1 MDAGSLL
8 FSIAALIV
16 SVLSFYFSIKSWRE
30 SNRPLV
36 TARVA
41 NQSGGNVAASLIL
54 VVQNTGNRPAKNIAL
69 AVDAKELE
77 AAMLPTINPMVKKCI
92 EQIFTDRGV
101 IPILENGRSASN
113 GFGVLRKGDDQM
125 DWNRLSRLNIYISY
139 QDLDGRKY
147 KHTNPLLIADDRGF
161 AGSWS
166 ENGNE

>member
-1 MDAGSLL
+1 MDLGSLA
-8 FSIAALIV
+8 FSVAALVV

-36 TARVA
+36 TARVS
-41 NQSGGNVAASLIL
+41 NKSGGNVGAALTL

-69 AVDAKELE
+69 SVDKKELE
-77 AAMLPTINPMVKKCI
+77 AALLPTIDPVVRKYI

-113 GFGVLRKGDDQM
+113 GFGFLRRGDDQL
-125 DWNRLSRLNIYISY
+125 DWRRLARFNVVISY
-139 QDLDGRKY
+139 EDLDGRKY
-147 KHTNPLLIADDRGF
+147 KHINPLLIADDRGF

-166 ENGNE
+166 ESSGE